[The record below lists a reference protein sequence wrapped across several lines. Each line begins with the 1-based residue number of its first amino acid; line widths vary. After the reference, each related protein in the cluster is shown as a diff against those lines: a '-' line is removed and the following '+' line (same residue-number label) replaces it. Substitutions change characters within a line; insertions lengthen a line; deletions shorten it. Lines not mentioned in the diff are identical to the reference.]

1 MRGLWAASLY
11 PQGLGEPPDVSMER
25 LISPDV
31 QVGAE
36 STEEI
41 SP

>member
-1 MRGLWAASLY
+1 MRELWAASLY

-25 LISPDV
+25 LTSPDV
-31 QVGAE
+31 QVGTE